1 MSKHQIQ
8 PEYGNEQV
16 DAGRKYRNPSHETK
30 FSGANG
36 DREIFISPVQLT
48 SSRIGNLIRLII
60 ILLYIVR
67 STVVQYGLLSVLG
80 RLLEPKPY
88 TCTTTSHFWQNWQRL
103 PLSFSTTGTV
113 YTASLPRPLQPMR
126 TTSGALP
133 AAQAPRK
140 TRTGCRNVCK
150 SFCTLVFKH
159 YRPRRLGEIRSW
171 VDLPSTL
178 DAGTT
183 AILALFSLRRL
194 HVL

>member
-1 MSKHQIQ
+1 MDTAAELGRNPMSKHQIQ

-80 RLLEPKPY
+80 DFSNPSHILVLLHRIFGRIGNVFHCPSVLQVQY
-88 TCTTTSHFWQNWQRL
+88 TL
-103 PLSFSTTGTV
+103 P
-113 YTASLPRPLQPMR
+113 P
-126 TTSGALP
+126 
-133 AAQAPRK
+133 
-140 TRTGCRNVCK
+140 C
-150 SFCTLVFKH
+150 
-159 YRPRRLGEIRSW
+159 
-171 VDLPSTL
+171 
-178 DAGTT
+178 
-183 AILALFSLRRL
+183 
-194 HVL
+194 HVPCSQ

>member
-60 ILLYIVR
+60 ILLYMVR

-80 RLLEPKPY
+80 TSRTQAIYLYYYIAFLAELA
-88 TCTTTSHFWQNWQRL
+88 TTSIVLQYYRYNIRCLLATSLAADENHFRCFTSCTSSKKNSYGM
-103 PLSFSTTGTV
+103 PKC
-113 YTASLPRPLQPMR
+113 LQKFLY
-126 TTSGALP
+126 SG
-133 AAQAPRK
+133 
-140 TRTGCRNVCK
+140 
-150 SFCTLVFKH
+150 F
-159 YRPRRLGEIRSW
+159 
-171 VDLPSTL
+171 
-178 DAGTT
+178 
-183 AILALFSLRRL
+183 
-194 HVL
+194 